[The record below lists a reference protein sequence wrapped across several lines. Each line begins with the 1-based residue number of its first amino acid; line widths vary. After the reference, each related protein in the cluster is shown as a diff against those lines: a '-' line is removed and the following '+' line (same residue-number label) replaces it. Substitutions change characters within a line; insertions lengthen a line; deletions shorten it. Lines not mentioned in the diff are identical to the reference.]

1 MITIFNEEMIPCRV
15 YLLKTDKL
23 IIKNKQEEGLT
34 FTFIQQKSKP
44 LKIDEQCKFDC
55 KVGNHYLICEK
66 LNLKAEVYVF
76 KNQYDREKYQ
86 TEEEEFKAT
95 KSEQQYDSDDIS
107 NENDEIM
114 SEEIGILPQR
124 KKKSLKWSTAET
136 SSTYYSKK
144 ENQSTT
150 SDMSEQLLPEKRGKR
165 KGSDPVIQK
174 TELIVKPKI
183 QRGTNQINNLLQI
196 QQNAKITQTK
206 QITISQEQL
215 SSLKLNWNAQRMI
228 NEYLINQYSYQ

>member
-1 MITIFNEEMIPCRV
+1 MITISNQELTPCRL

-23 IIKNKQEEGLT
+23 NIKNKQEEGLT

-44 LKIDEQCKFDC
+44 LKLEEQYKFDC

-76 KNQYDREKYQ
+76 KTQQERDKYQ
-86 TEEEEFKAT
+86 AQEEEFKAT
-95 KSEQQYDSDDIS
+95 KSEQQYDSEDIS

-114 SEEIGILPQR
+114 SEEIGKLPQK
-124 KKKSLKWSTAET
+124 KKKSLKWSTVET

-174 TELIVKPKI
+174 TEFIVKPKI

-196 QQNAKITQTK
+196 QQYAKITSKK
-206 QITISQEQL
+206 QITISQDQL
-215 SSLKLNWNAQRMI
+215 QLLKHNWDVQKLI
-228 NEYLINQYSYQ
+228 YEYLINQYSYQ

>member
-1 MITIFNEEMIPCRV
+1 MITISNEQLNPCRL

-44 LKIDEQCKFDC
+44 LKLEEQFKFDC

-66 LNLKAEVYVF
+66 LNLKSEVYVF
-76 KNQYDREKYQ
+76 KTHYDREKYQ
-86 TEEEEFKAT
+86 EQEEEFKAT
-95 KSEQQYDSDDIS
+95 KSEQQYDSEDIS

-124 KKKSLKWSTAET
+124 KKKLLKWSTAET

-150 SDMSEQLLPEKRGKR
+150 SDMSEQLFPEKRGKR

-174 TELIVKPKI
+174 TEFIVKPII
-183 QRGTNQINNLLQI
+183 QRTNQINNLLQI
-196 QQNAKITQTK
+196 QSYAKMNQK
-206 QITISQEQL
+206 RQITISEEQL
-215 SSLKLNWNAQRMI
+215 LSLKQNWNIQKMI

>member
-1 MITIFNEEMIPCRV
+1 MITISNQQLIPCRL

-44 LKIDEQCKFDC
+44 LKVEEQCKFDC
-55 KVGNHYLICEK
+55 KVGNHYLICDK

-76 KNQYDREKYQ
+76 KNQYHREKYQ
-86 TEEEEFKAT
+86 SQEEEFKAT
-95 KSEQQYDSDDIS
+95 KSEQQYDSEDIS

-114 SEEIGILPQR
+114 SEEIWILSKGKQT
-124 KKKSLKWSTAET
+124 TAET

-150 SDMSEQLLPEKRGKR
+150 SDVSEQLLPEKRGKR

-174 TELIVKPKI
+174 TDFIIKPKI
-183 QRGTNQINNLLQI
+183 QRGTNQNNNLLQI
-196 QQNAKITQTK
+196 QQYAQITQEK
-206 QITISQEQL
+206 QIIISQEQL
-215 SSLKLNWNAQRMI
+215 QLLKNNWNAQKMI

>member
-1 MITIFNEEMIPCRV
+1 MITISNQEMSPCRL
-15 YLLKTDKL
+15 YLLKADKF

-44 LKIDEQCKFDC
+44 LKLEEQHKFEC
-55 KVGNHYLICEK
+55 MIGNHYLICEK

-76 KNQYDREKYQ
+76 KTQYERDKFQ
-86 TEEEEFKAT
+86 AQEEEFKAT
-95 KSEQQYDSDDIS
+95 KSEQQYDSEDIS

-124 KKKSLKWSTAET
+124 KKKLLKWSTAET

-150 SDMSEQLLPEKRGKR
+150 SDVSEQLLPEKRGKR
-165 KGSDPVIQK
+165 KGSDPVVQK

-183 QRGTNQINNLLQI
+183 QRGTNQINNILSI
-196 QQNAKITQTK
+196 QQFAKTQPQR
-206 QITISQEQL
+206 QIAISQDQL
-215 SSLKLNWNAQRMI
+215 SLLIRNWNAYKLI
-228 NEYLINQYSYQ
+228 NEYLYNQYSYQ

>member
-1 MITIFNEEMIPCRV
+1 MITISNKEMNPCRL

-23 IIKNKQEEGLT
+23 IIRNKQEEGLT
-34 FTFIQQKSKP
+34 FTFIQQKSKQ
-44 LKIDEQCKFDC
+44 LKLEEQFKFDC
-55 KVGNHYLICEK
+55 NVGNHYLICEK

-76 KNQYDREKYQ
+76 KTQYDREKYQ
-86 TEEEEFKAT
+86 TQEEEFKAT

-124 KKKSLKWSTAET
+124 KKKLLRWSTIET

-196 QQNAKITQTK
+196 QQQAKMNLKK

-215 SSLKLNWNAQRMI
+215 SQLKRNWNAQKLI